1 MSHQRLISPLSASM
15 PSSFN
20 EGSSIDT
27 KHTLVIID
35 PFVDEPESLA
45 NGVRDGI
52 PVHILDAHRDGIQ
65 QITSLLQ
72 ALPTAIQRLHIISH
86 GKPGT
91 LYLGNSELSL
101 TTFANYT
108 QDLLTWFQNLETTPE
123 LLLYGCNVAA
133 GDAGAEFLSKLH
145 AITHANLAASTH
157 KVGHPTLGGTWHLD
171 TKHGQPDLFLPFTPL
186 TQSSYQG
193 VFVEVD
199 LDSGV
204 TITAGD
210 AEWNIDNEGGTSN
223 GLPVGGDG
231 EDGPGLTVDDA
242 ELISTGQSDA
252 YDNGLVFFINN
263 EVYAPDNTA
272 DLTGTTLTTS
282 TVELSDLNVTA
293 QYYADPNTPVLRS
306 FVTLENPTDEAIT
319 ITFTV
324 ATNMGSDDDT
334 VVVDSSSGDN
344 TFGLD
349 DAWVITSDDPTD
361 PSDPAIT
368 HVRYGPG
375 ASVTTQAISLLVFDN
390 ADPDGVLAEYSVTIP
405 AFSTRSLLLFDE
417 LSPTLNDASTGA
429 TRYDSVETLEST
441 TLLEGLTDEQL
452 AGIVNWFFNIEPT
465 VTEAVTVTATE
476 NDTAFS
482 VDLLAEASDLNGDT
496 LSISNLTLVSGD
508 AAGVAADGTTL
519 NVDPDAYNTLLDGQ
533 SEVITYSYDIE
544 DGNGGSVSQTATIT
558 ITGIT
563 DPTPFDDSLTGTP
576 DRDVIFALAGNDAVQ
591 GLGGPDRL
599 GGDEGNDVLLGGE
612 GNDRLLGGDGN
623 DNLIGGPG
631 RDRSL
636 GGAGNDRM
644 VGGSGNDR
652 MVGGSGDD
660 NLIGGVGDDTLIG
673 GADDD
678 RLLGSGGNDLMR
690 GNLGD
695 DVLNGGAGNDIQF
708 GGAGRDRL
716 NGQGGNDVLRG
727 GAGRDILR
735 GGAGNDRLQ
744 GELGNDVIFGGAGRD
759 RVVVFAGQGLDR
771 FADFQDG
778 LDRIVLPGINF
789 GALSIQQQ
797 GNDVLISSVSEDLL
811 LLSNTN
817 VGQISQADFA

>member
-1 MSHQRLISPLSASM
+1 MSNQRRISSLSSSM
-15 PSSFN
+15 PASFN
-20 EGSSIDT
+20 EGSITDT

-35 PFVDEPESLA
+35 PFVDEPEKLA

-72 ALPTAIQRLHIISH
+72 AFPKAVQRLHIISH

-91 LYLGNSELSL
+91 LYLGNGELSL

-108 QDLLTWFQNLETTPE
+108 QDLLTWFQNLETKPE

-133 GDAGAEFLSKLH
+133 GDAGAEFLTKLH

-157 KVGHPTLGGTWHLD
+157 KVGHAELGGSWHLD
-171 TKHGQPDLFLPFTPL
+171 TQYGSPETELALNTWIQH
-186 TQSSYQG
+186 SYPG
-193 VFVEVD
+193 VFAPVDLSAEVD
-199 LDSGV
+199 VEAGGV
-204 TITAGD
+204 D
-210 AEWNIDNEGGTSN
+210 WNIEVE
-223 GLPVGGDG
+223 VGGDG
-231 EDGPGLTVDDA
+231 FTVEEATLIDTSQGDTYDDA
-242 ELISTGQSDA
+242 LSFIIDGVT
-252 YDNGLVFFINN
+252 YDPDPNG
-263 EVYAPDNTA
+263 
-272 DLTGTTLTTS
+272 DLTGTTVTGATAS
-282 TVELSDLNVTA
+282 LSGLNVTG
-293 QYYADPNTPVLRS
+293 QYYFDENLPVVRAIA
-306 FVTLENPTDEAIT
+306 FLENPTNADIT
-319 ITFTV
+319 ITFGLEG
-324 ATNMGSDDDT
+324 NLGSDSNT
-334 VVVDSSSGDN
+334 TISTTSSGDALVD
-344 TFGLD
+344 TD
-349 DAWVITSDDPTD
+349 DRWAISFEDSGSPDPV
-361 PSDPAIT
+361 IT
-368 HVRYGPG
+368 HVLYGPD
-375 ASVTTQAISLLVFDN
+375 AEVATSTATLV
-390 ADPDGVLAEYSVTIP
+390 DGDDDYLFEYSVTVP
-405 AFSTRSLLLFDE
+405 ANSTRSLMFFNE
-417 LSPTLNDASTGA
+417 LTPTTADAATIA
-429 TRYDSVETLEST
+429 TRYDDTATIAAT
-441 TLLEGLTDEQL
+441 TLLSGLTDEQL
-452 AGIVNWFFNIEPT
+452 VSIVNWSFNVAPT
-465 VTEAVTVTATE
+465 VTEAVTATATE
-476 NDTAFS
+476 NDAAFS
-482 VDLLAEASDLNGDT
+482 VDLLSGASDLNGDM
-496 LSISNLTLVSGD
+496 LSIGNLMLVSGD
-508 AAGVAADGTTL
+508 AAGVTTNGTTL

-544 DGNGGSVSQTATIT
+544 DGNGNSASQTATIT

-563 DPTPFDDSLTGTP
+563 DPTPFDDVLTGTAG
-576 DRDVIFALAGNDAVQ
+576 RDVIFALAGNDSVQ

-623 DNLIGGPG
+623 DNLIGGAG

-636 GGAGNDRM
+636 GGTGNDRM

-652 MVGGSGDD
+652 MVGGSGEDT
-660 NLIGGVGDDTLIG
+660 LLGGVGDDTLIG

-678 RLLGSGGNDLMR
+678 RLLGAGGNDLMR

-716 NGQGGNDVLRG
+716 NGQGGNDVIRG

-778 LDRIVLPGINF
+778 LDRIVLPGISF

-797 GNDVLISSVSEDLL
+797 GNDVLISSASEDLL